1 MTLRASRRTEL
12 IRRMR
17 APRAFQSDPA
27 APVFRGPATKGF
39 SIHTA
44 LQVGKYLVS
53 PLIRR
58 DDGGRYTAS
67 VSIRSG
73 RGSMTHDRVM
83 RFVPVF
89 ASREQAARFATSQ
102 ALTWIGQ
109 RAPAQAPSTF
119 TLE

>member
-1 MTLRASRRTEL
+1 
-12 IRRMR
+12 
-17 APRAFQSDPA
+17 
-27 APVFRGPATKGF
+27 
-39 SIHTA
+39 
-44 LQVGKYLVS
+44 
-53 PLIRR
+53 
-58 DDGGRYTAS
+58 
-67 VSIRSG
+67 
-73 RGSMTHDRVM
+73 MTHDRVM